1 MSVWII
7 EKVWSCLIGSRQQQQ
22 LQLVDQ
28 RRNRPRLLSPP
39 EKHCAHKNN
48 NIIDFISTDQGFGV
62 VWKLFFFSSLLLC
75 VFFRFPLFTFWLFET
90 WLNCS
95 SLPSHRSLSL
105 CRHVRSTRISH
116 GCARILF
123 SLVFFANFLQLGF
136 LTLYR
141 RQLAW
146 WILACV
152 RIVFDLFYTNSRFD
166 DRESTAQTDN
176 W

>member
-62 VWKLFFFSSLLLC
+62 VWKLFFFLLC
-75 VFFRFPLFTFWLFET
+75 CFVFSSVSRYSHFD
-90 WLNCS
+90 CS
-95 SLPSHRSLSL
+95 KRGWIALVYRHIVHSHY
-105 CRHVRSTRISH
+105 V
-116 GCARILF
+116 GM
-123 SLVFFANFLQLGF
+123 
-136 LTLYR
+136 
-141 RQLAW
+141 
-146 WILACV
+146 CV
-152 RIVFDLFYTNSRFD
+152 L
-166 DRESTAQTDN
+166 RESHTVVRAYYLVWFFSQIFSS
-176 W
+176 